1 LIENSVVDL
10 DPKPQKDGFDLCR
23 IEPKMIWQIL
33 LAASAA
39 PTYFPPY
46 KFSPPDKENATSV
59 FYIDGGIRANNP
71 SRIALTEIL
80 TEIESSSLALPA
92 TSTSIKEKENNR
104 NADNQS
110 NFHNGN
116 GVNTGHAENGNGYT
130 KSLSDESEWTERR
143 HIDLM
148 LSIGCSKLD
157 SWRIDPKE
165 NENLNKVGD
174 LSNLR
179 GVVRALKGVLLL
191 PIKCIG
197 YVIGIHI

>member
-1 LIENSVVDL
+1 
-10 DPKPQKDGFDLCR
+10 
-23 IEPKMIWQIL
+23 MIWQIL

-46 KFSPPDKENATSV
+46 KFSPSDTTEKENATSV

-80 TEIESSSLALPA
+80 TEIENSSLNLRA
-92 TSTSIKEKENNR
+92 TSTSIKEKENKR
-104 NADNQS
+104 KTDNQS
-110 NFHNGN
+110 NCHNGN

-130 KSLSDESEWTERR
+130 KAMAEETEWKERR

-174 LSNLR
+174 LSNVR
-179 GVVRALKGVLLL
+179 GVIRALKGVLLL
-191 PIKCIG
+191 TN
-197 YVIGIHI
+197 